1 MRKSLRMQ
9 ECFSKIAK
17 TWNEYCGDCLF
28 DKDDVASMVAIA
40 KIFMNK
46 DNVVL
51 YIGAGD
57 LSDEEK

>member
-1 MRKSLRMQ
+1 MQ

-28 DKDDVASMVAIA
+28 DKDDVASMFAIA

>member
-1 MRKSLRMQ
+1 MQ

-17 TWNEYCGDCLF
+17 TRNEYCGDCLF

-51 YIGAGD
+51 SRWICGGRSG
-57 LSDEEK
+57 LEQESRQ